1 MFELLQFHL
10 KLMSGNQYQML
21 GLRPLLSF
29 KNTKLKSEDIKNEVF
44 INSDNLNLFEDI
56 IKENQNNIP
65 IDIYEQKRREL
76 EAQLDNDMENLVFD

>member
-1 MFELLQFHL
+1 M
-10 KLMSGNQYQML
+10 KSIN
-21 GLRPLLSF
+21 F

-65 IDIYEQKRREL
+65 IDKYEQKRREL